1 MYWLLKKHIV
11 PSQPQRYEEI
21 WKGLFHKTSHQSGQE
36 IGAGGKNSS
45 LADLKSGRCQ
55 LGQNLST
62 DIKALPQIHLSL
74 TKIICKSDADA
85 LAAGFL
91 SLLKVGQFRKVLR
104 QLGRQLG
111 QFDLRATQC
120 TMHQASWQEKA
131 RRGCGAATLILA
143 GKLSGCLSIWWEAR
157 WQEDGLKH
165 HSKLHPGQEIAGQ
178 QSGQNSALLQFKR
191 DSNHLS
197 QESKSCRN

>member
-1 MYWLLKKHIV
+1 MRKYEKDSFIRPPTSQGKK
-11 PSQPQRYEEI
+11 SEL
-21 WKGLFHKTSHQSGQE
+21 GD
-36 IGAGGKNSS
+36 KNSS
-45 LADLKSGRCQ
+45 PADLKSGRCQ
-55 LGQNLST
+55 LDQNLST

-74 TKIICKSDADA
+74 TKNHLPDADMV
-85 LAAGFL
+85 AAGFL

-197 QESKSCRN
+197 QESKSSRY